1 MPRIKRQSL
10 LNLTSESEQPDIFEI
25 CKEREWY
32 FAFCHNEVEIPKWQ
46 QFFVRKDPPNLQHVY
61 AFTQAGPNVLL
72 VEPYRDRI
80 DFTVKY
86 PTPDFQEMCADQI
99 AHELMSFGHTV
110 VKHKFIPN
118 INSVKSLWN
127 WIPTCVTV
135 VKVATGYPSS
145 AWTPRQ
151 LLEELLTDG
160 AMPPPQ
166 IRS

>member
-1 MPRIKRQSL
+1 MPLIKKQSL
-10 LNLTSESEQPDIFEI
+10 LSLTSESDKPNIFEV
-25 CKEREWY
+25 CKEREWF
-32 FAFCHNEVEIPKWQ
+32 FAFCQNEVEIPKWQ
-46 QFFVRKDPPNLQHVY
+46 QFFVRNDPENLQHVY
-61 AFTQAGPNVLL
+61 AFTQAGPNVLF

-80 DFTVKY
+80 DFTIKY
-86 PTPDFQEMCADQI
+86 PTPDFEHMWAEKI
-99 AHELMSFGHTV
+99 AQELMSFGHTV

-151 LLEELLTDG
+151 LLEELLANG
-160 AMPPPQ
+160 ATLPQ
-166 IRS
+166 RIRS